1 MRNYFMSKIPRS
13 SQATYDADGNIILF
27 DSEFTAAPHTFGE
40 QVLSEPRERRTAET
54 HPKSI
59 LSSDVSPP
67 APTRPMGSKRTPV
80 APHGRDTTPKMPHL
94 IEESLKEGRNQI
106 SATLLGFQEECVMGR
121 DTVHDIP
128 KKILRAWNFA
138 KAPIRLPGTWT
149 RKPRTKTGM
158 FLLDT
163 VRFGG
168 TFALIFGVLF
178 VGINYQS
185 FWQIAR
191 AQLAL
196 GTDIKTEQALQDL
209 GSDLQGTL
217 TIARN
222 TRELS
227 EPQNIRKYLPP
238 VGPYEDRLVIP
249 KLGKNIPIVR
259 PSMDALMK
267 ENWKQFED
275 DIQAALHD
283 GVVHYPGSARPGQ
296 AGNFFVTGHSSYYP
310 WASGNFK
317 EVFARLNELAVG
329 DTYSVYYGGDRHAY
343 RVTKKYEVRPN
354 DVSVLDQ
361 PMDKRLSTLMTCTPV
376 GTTLR
381 RLIVQAEEIDPVT
394 GDTLKVGEKIAERS
408 TNPFTRLEALPI

>member
-1 MRNYFMSKIPRS
+1 MPKIPRS
-13 SQATYDADGNIILF
+13 SQAIYDSDGNIVLLATEKCIPIAK
-27 DSEFTAAPHTFGE
+27 SKESAPPKE
-40 QVLSEPRERRTAET
+40 RDRRTPEAL
-54 HPKSI
+54 H
-59 LSSDVSPP
+59 
-67 APTRPMGSKRTPV
+67 A
-80 APHGRDTTPKMPHL
+80 HGGTHL
-94 IEESLKEGRNQI
+94 IGASLAEGRRQMHATREGI
-106 SATLLGFQEECVMGR
+106 EEEMKATKDDFRQLPKKFHSATKRL
-121 DTVHDIP
+121 
-128 KKILRAWNFA
+128 WNFA
-138 KAPIRLPGTWT
+138 KAPLRLPGALT

-158 FLLDT
+158 FFVDT
-163 VRFGG
+163 IRFGG

-196 GTDIKTEQALQDL
+196 GTDIKTEQALKEL
-209 GSDLQGTL
+209 GTGMHDTGPVVRSSGVRGT
-217 TIARN
+217 
-222 TRELS
+222 
-227 EPQNIRKYLPP
+227 EPQNIRKYLPAT
-238 VGPYEDRLVIP
+238 GPYEDRLVIP
-249 KLGKNIPIVR
+249 KLGKNIPIIR
-259 PSMDALMK
+259 PGMEALMK
-267 ENWKQFED
+267 ENWKQFEE
-275 DIQAALHD
+275 DIQAALQG

-310 WASGNFK
+310 WAAGNYK
-317 EVFARLNELAVG
+317 EVFARLNELSTG

-343 RVTKKYEVRPN
+343 RVTKKYEVRPS

-394 GDTLKVGEKIAERS
+394 GETLKVGEKIAERS